1 MSRRSTIIIMIL
13 MSIALLGVS
22 VIQFFWIKWSLNI
35 KENNFNNQ
43 VYQAINFVK
52 IRLLE
57 DVETKEFYQRYL
69 QQKKGDVHL
78 QNILE
83 GSDGWGK
90 QQLEYE
96 LRNNL
101 LLIKPDEFI
110 ENIDIKKL
118 DEYLMTELS
127 NQGINIDY
135 EYGIFSKETQ
145 SFFILNGNYV
155 AEIGDGSQMSKVQ
168 SSPGLRETEYKIPI
182 FDVHDKDEPGYL
194 YLFFPKKTGVL
205 WQHVWKILAVSIFFT
220 GLILFCFLYTLSV
233 IFQQKKTSEIKND
246 FINNMTHEFKTP
258 IATISLATDSIQ
270 SPMIMGNE
278 VKMKKFLGII
288 KEENRRMLRQVEKV
302 LQMAQIDRKE
312 IALKPTKININE
324 LVSQAAHH
332 AELKVTERGGSIEV
346 KLGAKRET
354 IEADQ
359 NHVSNIIANLLDN
372 AEKYCPEKPTIS
384 IETWDDKDGVKIS
397 VTDNGIGIPKEALKH
412 IFEKFYRVHTG
423 NIHDVKGFGL
433 GLSYVKAILDA
444 HGGRVTVKS
453 EPGKGSTFTLFLP
466 FKPVKRDA

>member
-13 MSIALLGVS
+13 MSVALLGVS

-57 DVETKEFYQRYL
+57 DVETKEFYQTYL

-78 QNILE
+78 QNILK

-155 AEIGDGSQMSKVQ
+155 AEI
-168 SSPGLRETEYKIPI
+168 
-182 FDVHDKDEPGYL
+182 
-194 YLFFPKKTGVL
+194 
-205 WQHVWKILAVSIFFT
+205 AN
-220 GLILFCFLYTLSV
+220 
-233 IFQQKKTSEIKND
+233 FQ
-246 FINNMTHEFKTP
+246 
-258 IATISLATDSIQ
+258 
-270 SPMIMGNE
+270 
-278 VKMKKFLGII
+278 
-288 KEENRRMLRQVEKV
+288 
-302 LQMAQIDRKE
+302 
-312 IALKPTKININE
+312 
-324 LVSQAAHH
+324 
-332 AELKVTERGGSIEV
+332 
-346 KLGAKRET
+346 
-354 IEADQ
+354 
-359 NHVSNIIANLLDN
+359 
-372 AEKYCPEKPTIS
+372 
-384 IETWDDKDGVKIS
+384 
-397 VTDNGIGIPKEALKH
+397 
-412 IFEKFYRVHTG
+412 
-423 NIHDVKGFGL
+423 
-433 GLSYVKAILDA
+433 
-444 HGGRVTVKS
+444 
-453 EPGKGSTFTLFLP
+453 
-466 FKPVKRDA
+466 

>member
-57 DVETKEFYQRYL
+57 DVETKEFYQTYL

-78 QNILE
+78 QNILK

-205 WQHVWKILAVSIFFT
+205 WKEVWKILAVSIFFT

-324 LVSQAAHH
+324 LVSQSAHH
-332 AELKVTERGGSIEV
+332 AELKVTERGGNIDV
-346 KLGAKRET
+346 RLGAKREI

-372 AEKYCPEKPTIS
+372 AEKYCPEQPTI
-384 IETWDDKDGVKIS
+384 IVETLDDKDGVKIS
-397 VTDNGIGIPKEALKH
+397 ITDNGIGIPKESLKH

-433 GLSYVKAILDA
+433 GLSYVKAIVDA
-444 HGGRVTVKS
+444 HGGRVSVKS

-466 FKPVKRDA
+466 FRPSKREA